1 MSSEG
6 NPTLEC
12 LRECDRLRERCL
24 SVVMSTDRFIPE
36 TKFVQNVT
44 GAPRLRCYIL
54 DRSAAIDSAP
64 LPYTLNS
71 MYYEKTCLP
80 GKIKLINEKLTY
92 MAVFFFIYFVFAL
105 FNAEAGCGKLWTFV
119 RVHGYELEGVE
130 SQVTRSMASKEECQ
144 AACLRSP
151 NCRSAEFMPRDRV
164 CRMSPDNR
172 RTQLRNFRATAPDT
186 VYMENQCAPGTNNLT
201 H

>member
-1 MSSEG
+1 
-6 NPTLEC
+6 
-12 LRECDRLRERCL
+12 
-24 SVVMSTDRFIPE
+24 
-36 TKFVQNVT
+36 
-44 GAPRLRCYIL
+44 
-54 DRSAAIDSAP
+54 
-64 LPYTLNS
+64 
-71 MYYEKTCLP
+71 
-80 GKIKLINEKLTY
+80 